1 MSKTFTICKRELN
14 GYFSTPIAYVFIV
27 IFLLLSGIFTFYFG
41 NFFTRGQADLL
52 PFFQFHPWVYM
63 IFMPALTMRLW
74 AEERRSGTIE
84 LLLTLPI
91 TTKEAVLGKFFAAWI
106 FSGIALALTF
116 PIWLSV
122 NYLGQPDNGI
132 IFAGYLG
139 SFVMAGGF
147 LAIGSC
153 VSAITKN
160 QVIAFILTIIL
171 CLLVNLSGFPMVT
184 DQLQGWVHSVIL
196 DTIRGFSF
204 ITNFDSMSKG
214 LIDFRSIVFFASLII
229 FWLFAN
235 IVIIES
241 KKAD

>member
-1 MSKTFTICKRELN
+1 MSKVFTICKRELN
-14 GYFSTPIAYVFIV
+14 GYFATPIAYVFIV
-27 IFLLLSGIFTFYFG
+27 IFLLLSGVFTFYFG
-41 NFFTRGQADLL
+41 NFFTRGQADLV

-91 TTKEAVLGKFFAAWI
+91 TTREAVLGKFLAAWV

-132 IFAGYLG
+132 IFAGYVG
-139 SFVMAGGF
+139 SFIMAGGF

-160 QVIAFILTIIL
+160 QVIAFIITIIL
-171 CLLVNLSGFPMVT
+171 CLIVNLSGFPMVT
-184 DQLQGWVHSVIL
+184 DQLQGWVHGVIL

-214 LIDFRSIVFFASLII
+214 LIDVRSIVFFASLIM

-235 IVIIES
+235 VVIIES